1 MDGDR
6 CSKQKNTRQ
15 IINNYIND
23 GNVFQPSWIR
33 RLIQSSDGLDRV
45 ILDYG
50 FNFLPYISL
59 LFYII
64 LFIKKIL

>member
-15 IINNYIND
+15 IINNSIND

-33 RLIQSSDGLDRV
+33 RLIQSSDGLDKF